1 MCDELT
7 VTPIPCSSSSGEEA
21 EKSGIKFRFCSDL
34 LQTAGINLFKEILP
48 RVRKILS
55 TDTASDDHALLNLML
70 KNVISKE
77 YHQALLHEKDR
88 EDLARK
94 ISLTFVEK
102 WDLYLST
109 SVPLCCLN
117 LCSSKPLNMIDNE
130 PAGSKY
136 ISDSKRQIMDSA
148 FLPENS
154 YLDLLHSDIDP
165 LHLYTLFDPKSS
177 GNEEGDFSAD
187 PEADA
192 SNCDQ
197 FNNMDF
203 LYTMENGENGD
214 ELYICS
220 NTIEAY
226 ARIAELAEYVL
237 KDQQEKQVE
246 DTFAGNL
253 ILDEMAAENTERF
266 PDTKMQKCHKRS
278 FLSSSE
284 SCSDASQPKYKKM
297 VEVPAVSAGNGS
309 FLPMPLNS
317 HPASS
322 TSLTNQHTSFSVP
335 ATNVLERSSD
345 IPGSSAPLIPDCL
358 PVGVKGSQENR
369 GFADPP
375 QQILNFLLGNG
386 TSDVIL
392 YPVLT
397 SYTET
402 LIPPSFPVSLC
413 GLQMFKEV
421 QIPIIPSE
429 EPFKRPKPVE
439 AFCTSL
445 MDYFR
450 DVCKSVA
457 MEREVTLDH
466 LFIDGTLVQSQTE
479 TKTGKNSEK
488 AMEKELVTCS
498 LQGKE
503 KAVLKRSQIFQIP
516 RGKDLETKVIVVLGK
531 AGMGKSILVQKIC
544 QDWSNGE
551 FSQFEFVFWFDCKQI
566 SFPEKRYSLKD
577 LLLEFFVKPQEGNE
591 EIFEYI
597 LQNPAKV
604 LLVFDG
610 FEGLHDH
617 ENSPRCL
624 ASQPE
629 KYLCTIKELLSGL
642 IQKKTLNGCTL
653 LLTARPKDKV
663 YQYVSKVDKAIE
675 IVGFSPQ
682 QRELYISK
690 YFEGL
695 PYCDNALKLIK
706 ECEYLFSYCYSPV
719 MCRFVCFICET
730 VLEMGNESLPST
742 LTAVFL
748 KFVQQKIIP
757 MQTDVTAI
765 QNQESLAT
773 LARIA
778 WYLGEKRQSAMKS
791 DHPSKEVKE
800 FALKY
805 GFFLP
810 FAFPR
815 HSDSGEQEFGSTFS
829 DFVIQNFL
837 GALHLM
843 LAEDIKDKSL
853 TKYLSLASKKK
864 KPYNWLDL
872 VPRFLAGLLFLQD
885 DSYFCSRS
893 NKDVKLSTK
902 KQKPLLKYIRRLQI
916 NELCPERLLELLH
929 CIYETQSNYLL
940 QHVALR
946 LKPDLSFLGVVLAP
960 PDVHVLHSIL
970 KRSRK
975 EFFLD
980 LQNSSIDMQG
990 LKDLVGLKNVASF
1003 RASLSDTVRLWKS
1016 LEQAKDYELLRASTE
1031 KFILDP
1037 FKAKTM
1043 KDISD
1048 LSDLVKMQEKMIN
1061 CVQDASGCSSCGI
1074 PAIKNLKK
1082 IEFALG
1088 PVCGL
1093 QGFLKLV
1100 KILAAF
1106 PLLQHLDLDALSEN
1120 GIGDEGAKSLS
1131 EVFPTLTSLETLN
1144 LSQNKITDVGAEKL
1158 ATALPS
1164 LSSLKTLSLYN
1175 NSICDFGAENLAKV
1189 LPAMASLRVLDVQ
1202 YNKITGVGAQQL
1214 TDSLR
1219 KCPHIKNLVMWNPT
1233 IPYGVLEHLQQLDSR
1248 ISVMEFLL
1256 RRDRVQKQ
1264 SYQIAS

>member
-1 MCDELT
+1 M
-7 VTPIPCSSSSGEEA
+7 
-21 EKSGIKFRFCSDL
+21 
-34 LQTAGINLFKEILP
+34 NLFKEILP
-48 RVRKILS
+48 RVRNILS
-55 TDTASDDHALLNLML
+55 TATASDDHALLNLML
-70 KNVISKE
+70 KEDVISKE

-94 ISLTFVEK
+94 ISLTLMEK
-102 WDLYLST
+102 WDLYLNT
-109 SVPLCCLN
+109 LVPLCCLN
-117 LCSSKPLNMIDNE
+117 LYGSKPQNMTDNE
-130 PAGSKY
+130 PTGSKY

-148 FLPENS
+148 FLSENS

-165 LHLYTLFDPKSS
+165 LHLYTLLDPKSS

-187 PEADA
+187 PEVDA
-192 SNCDQ
+192 SNYDQ

-203 LYTMENGENGD
+203 LCTMENAENGD

-220 NTIEAY
+220 NTVEAY

-246 DTFAGNL
+246 DTFGNL
-253 ILDEMAAENTERF
+253 ILDEMAAENTEKF
-266 PDTKMQKCHKRS
+266 TDIKMQKCHKRT
-278 FLSSSE
+278 FLGSAEGCSE
-284 SCSDASQPKYKKM
+284 ASEPKYKKI
-297 VEVPAVSAGNGS
+297 VEVPTVSAGNGS
-309 FLPMPLNS
+309 FLAMPLIS
-317 HPASS
+317 HPTGS
-322 TSLTNQHTSFSVP
+322 TSPTNQHVSFSVP
-335 ATNVLERSSD
+335 ATNALERSFI
-345 IPGSSAPLIPDCL
+345 IPGSSAPECL
-358 PVGVKGSQENR
+358 PVSMKRSQENT

-375 QQILNFLLGNG
+375 QQILNFVLGNG
-386 TSDVIL
+386 TSDVII

-397 SYTET
+397 SSMET
-402 LIPPSFPVSLC
+402 LISPSFPVSLC
-413 GLQMFKEV
+413 GLEMFKDIRV
-421 QIPIIPSE
+421 PIIPSE
-429 EPFKRPKPVE
+429 ETFKRPKPVE

-445 MDYFR
+445 MDYFQ

-457 MEREVTLDH
+457 MEREVTLEH

-479 TKTGKNSEK
+479 TKTGKNSIK

-503 KAVLKRSQIFQIP
+503 KAALKRSQIFEIP
-516 RGKDLETKVIVVLGK
+516 GGKDLETKVIVVLGK

-566 SFPEKRYSLKD
+566 SLPEKQYSLKD
-577 LLLEFFVKPQEGNE
+577 LLLESFVKPQEGSK

-617 ENSPRCL
+617 ENLPRCS

-629 KYLCTIKELLSGL
+629 KGLCSIKELLSGL
-642 IQKKTLNGCTL
+642 IQKKILNGCTL

-663 YQYVSKVDKAIE
+663 YQYVSKVDKTIE

-682 QRELYISK
+682 QRELYITK

-695 PYCDNALKLIK
+695 PYCNNALKLIK
-706 ECEYLFSYCYSPV
+706 ESEYLFSHSYSPL
-719 MCRFVCFICET
+719 MCRFVCLLCET
-730 VLEMGNESLPST
+730 VLEMGEKSLPST
-742 LTAVFL
+742 LTTVFL
-748 KFVQQKIIP
+748 KFVQQKILP
-757 MQTDVTAI
+757 MQTDVTAM

-773 LARIA
+773 LAHIA
-778 WYLGEKRQSAMKS
+778 WYLGEKHQSAMKS
-791 DHPSKEVKE
+791 DLLPSKEVKE

-815 HSDSGEQEFGSTFS
+815 HSDSGEEEFGSTFS

-843 LAEDIKDKSL
+843 LAEEIKDKSL
-853 TKYLSLASKKK
+853 TKYLSFPSKKK

-872 VPRFLAGLLFLQD
+872 VPRFLAGLWFLQD
-885 DSYFCSRS
+885 DPYFCSLS
-893 NKDVKLSTK
+893 NKDVKQSTK
-902 KQKPLLKYIRRLQI
+902 KQKTLLKYIRKLQI
-916 NELCPERLLELLH
+916 NELCPERLLDLLH

-946 LKPDLSFLGVVLAP
+946 LKPDLSFLGIVLTP
-960 PDVHVLHSIL
+960 PDVHVLHYIL

-975 EFFLD
+975 EFSLD

-1003 RASLSDTVRLWKS
+1003 RASLSDTVRIWKS
-1016 LEQAKDYELLRASTE
+1016 LEQTKDYELLKASTE
-1031 KFILDP
+1031 KFVLDP

-1043 KDISD
+1043 KDVSD
-1048 LSDLVKMQEKMIN
+1048 LSDLVEMQEKMIN
-1061 CVQDASGCSSCGI
+1061 CVQDASGCSSYEI
-1074 PAIKNLKK
+1074 PAIKNLRKL
-1082 IEFALG
+1082 EFALG

-1100 KILAAF
+1100 EILAAF
-1106 PLLQHLDLDALSEN
+1106 PSLRHLDLDALSEN

-1189 LPAMASLRVLDVQ
+1189 LPAMSSLRVLDVQ

-1214 TDSLR
+1214 TESLR

-1248 ISVMEFLL
+1248 ISV
-1256 RRDRVQKQ
+1256 
-1264 SYQIAS
+1264 

>member
-1 MCDELT
+1 MQ
-7 VTPIPCSSSSGEEA
+7 
-21 EKSGIKFRFCSDL
+21 RFCHDYKAMESN
-34 LQTAGINLFKEILP
+34 TP
-48 RVRKILS
+48 
-55 TDTASDDHALLNLML
+55 
-70 KNVISKE
+70 
-77 YHQALLHEKDR
+77 LHR
-88 EDLARK
+88 Q
-94 ISLTFVEK
+94 
-102 WDLYLST
+102 
-109 SVPLCCLN
+109 
-117 LCSSKPLNMIDNE
+117 
-130 PAGSKY
+130 
-136 ISDSKRQIMDSA
+136 DSKRQIMDSA
-148 FLPENS
+148 FVSENG

-165 LHLYTLFDPKSS
+165 LHLYTLLDPKSS

-187 PEADA
+187 SEVDA
-192 SNCDQ
+192 SSYDQ

-203 LYTMENGENGD
+203 LCTMENGENGD
-214 ELYICS
+214 ELYLCS

-253 ILDEMAAENTERF
+253 ILDEVAAENTEKF
-266 PDTKMQKCHKRS
+266 TDIKMQRCHKRT
-278 FLSSSE
+278 FLGSAE
-284 SCSDASQPKYKKM
+284 SCSDASEPKYKKN
-297 VEVPAVSAGNGS
+297 VEVPAASAGNGS
-309 FLPMPLNS
+309 FLAMPLDS

-322 TSLTNQHTSFSVP
+322 TSLTNQHLSFSVP
-335 ATNVLERSSD
+335 ATNMLERSFV
-345 IPGSSAPLIPDCL
+345 IPGSSAPLIPECL
-358 PVGVKGSQENR
+358 PVGVKGSQENT
-369 GFADPP
+369 GFEDPP
-375 QQILNFLLGNG
+375 QQILNFVLGNG
-386 TSDVIL
+386 TSDVII
-392 YPVLT
+392 YPVLP
-397 SYTET
+397 SSMET
-402 LIPPSFPVSLC
+402 LISPSFTVSLC
-413 GLQMFKEV
+413 GLEMFKEV
-421 QIPIIPSE
+421 RVPIIPSE

-439 AFCTSL
+439 SFSATL

-457 MEREVTLDH
+457 MEREVTLDL

-479 TKTGKNSEK
+479 TKTGKNSVK
-488 AMEKELVTCS
+488 AMEKELVPCS

-503 KAVLKRSQIFQIP
+503 KATLKRSQIFQIL
-516 RGKDLETKVIVVLGK
+516 GCKDLETKVIVVLGK

-566 SFPEKRYSLKD
+566 SLPEKRYSLKY
-577 LLLEFFVKPQEGNE
+577 LLLEFFVKPQEGSK

-617 ENSPRCL
+617 ENFPRCS

-629 KYLCTIKELLSGL
+629 KDLCSIKELLSGL
-642 IQKKTLNGCTL
+642 IQKKILNGCTL

-663 YQYVSKVDKAIE
+663 YQYVSKVDKTIE

-682 QRELYISK
+682 QRELYITK

-706 ECEYLFSYCYSPV
+706 ECEYLFSHCYSPV
-719 MCRFVCFICET
+719 MCRFVCFLCET
-730 VLEMGNESLPST
+730 VLEIGDKSLPST

-757 MQTDVTAI
+757 MQTDVTAM

-778 WYLGEKRQSAMKS
+778 WYLGEKHQSAMKS
-791 DHPSKEVKE
+791 DLLPSKEVKE

-815 HSDSGEQEFGSTFS
+815 HSDSGEEEFGSTFS

-843 LAEDIKDKSL
+843 LAEEIKDKSL
-853 TKYLSLASKKK
+853 TKYLSFPSKKK
-864 KPYNWLDL
+864 KTCNWLDL

-885 DSYFCSRS
+885 DPYFCSLS
-893 NKDVKLSTK
+893 NKDVKQSTK
-902 KQKPLLKYIRRLQI
+902 KQKTLLKYIRRLQI

-946 LKPDLSFLGVVLAP
+946 LKPDLSFLGAVLTP
-960 PDVHVLHSIL
+960 PDIHVLHSIL

-975 EFFLD
+975 EFSLD
-980 LQNSSIDMQG
+980 LRNSSIDMQG
-990 LKDLVGLKNVASF
+990 LEDLVGLKNVASF

-1016 LEQAKDYELLRASTE
+1016 LEQTKDYKLLRASTE
-1031 KFILDP
+1031 KFVLDP

-1043 KDISD
+1043 KDVSD
-1048 LSDLVKMQEKMIN
+1048 LSDLVEMQEKMIN
-1061 CVQDASGCSSCGI
+1061 CVQDASGCSSYEI
-1074 PAIKNLKK
+1074 PAIKNLRKL
-1082 IEFALG
+1082 EFALG

-1100 KILAAF
+1100 EILAAF
-1106 PLLQHLDLDALSEN
+1106 PSLQHLDLDALSEN

-1158 ATALPS
+1158 ATALPC

-1248 ISVMEFLL
+1248 VT
-1256 RRDRVQKQ
+1256 V
-1264 SYQIAS
+1264 

>member
-1 MCDELT
+1 
-7 VTPIPCSSSSGEEA
+7 
-21 EKSGIKFRFCSDL
+21 
-34 LQTAGINLFKEILP
+34 
-48 RVRKILS
+48 
-55 TDTASDDHALLNLML
+55 
-70 KNVISKE
+70 
-77 YHQALLHEKDR
+77 
-88 EDLARK
+88 
-94 ISLTFVEK
+94 
-102 WDLYLST
+102 
-109 SVPLCCLN
+109 
-117 LCSSKPLNMIDNE
+117 
-130 PAGSKY
+130 
-136 ISDSKRQIMDSA
+136 MDST
-148 FLPENS
+148 FLSENG

-165 LHLYTLFDPKSS
+165 LHLYTQLDPKLS

-187 PEADA
+187 SEVDA
-192 SNCDQ
+192 SDYDQ
-197 FNNMDF
+197 FNMDF
-203 LYTMENGENGD
+203 LYTMENRENGD
-214 ELYICS
+214 ELDLCS
-220 NTIEAY
+220 TKEDY
-226 ARIAELAEYVL
+226 ARIAGLAEYVL
-237 KDQQEKQVE
+237 QDQQEMQVE
-246 DTFAGNL
+246 DIFAGNF
-253 ILDEMAAENTERF
+253 ILDEIAAENTEML
-266 PDTKMQKCHKRS
+266 PDIKVPKCHKRT
-278 FLSSSE
+278 FLGSAE
-284 SCSDASQPKYKKM
+284 SCSDASEPKYRKI

-309 FLPMPLNS
+309 FLAMPLNS

-322 TSLTNQHTSFSVP
+322 TSLTNQHMSFSLL
-335 ATNVLERSSD
+335 ATDALDRSFVIS
-345 IPGSSAPLIPDCL
+345 GSSAPLIPECL
-358 PVGVKGSQENR
+358 SADTKASQQNA

-375 QQILNFLLGNG
+375 QQILGFVLGNG
-386 TSDVIL
+386 TSDVLI
-392 YPVLT
+392 YPGL
-397 SYTET
+397 ET
-402 LIPPSFPVSLC
+402 L
-413 GLQMFKEV
+413 KEV
-421 QIPIIPSE
+421 QVPIIPSE
-429 EPFKRPKPVE
+429 EPLKRPKPVE

-445 MDYFR
+445 KHYFQ
-450 DVCKSVA
+450 DVCRSVA
-457 MEREVTLDH
+457 MEREVALEH

-479 TKTGKNSEK
+479 TKTGKNSIK
-488 AMEKELVTCS
+488 AMEKELVICS

-503 KAVLKRSQIFQIP
+503 KAALKRSQIFQIP
-516 RGKDLETKVIVVLGK
+516 GSKDLETKVIVVLGK

-566 SFPEKRYSLKD
+566 SLPEKQYSLED
-577 LLLEFFVKPQEGNE
+577 LLLDFFVKPQEGSK

-617 ENSPRCL
+617 ENFLRCS
-624 ASQPE
+624 ASKPE
-629 KYLCTIKELLSGL
+629 QDLFTIKELLSGL
-642 IQKKTLNGCTL
+642 SQKKILNGCTL

-663 YQYVSKVDKAIE
+663 YQCVSKVDKTIE
-675 IVGFSPQ
+675 ITGFSPQ

-695 PYCDNALKLIK
+695 PYSDNALKLIK
-706 ECEYLFSYCYSPV
+706 ECEYLFSHCYSPV
-719 MCRFVCFICET
+719 MCRFVCFLCET
-730 VLEMGNESLPST
+730 VLEMGDKCLPST

-748 KFVQQKIIP
+748 KFLQQKIIT
-757 MQTDVTAI
+757 MQADVAAM

-778 WYLGEKRQSAMKS
+778 WYLGEKHQSATKS
-791 DHPSKEVKE
+791 DLLPSKEVKE

-810 FAFPR
+810 FAFPK
-815 HSDSGEQEFGSTFS
+815 HSDSGEEAFGSTFA

-837 GALHLM
+837 GALHLT
-843 LAEDIKDKSL
+843 LAEEIKDRSL
-853 TKYLSLASKKK
+853 TKYLPFPSKKK

-872 VPRFLAGLLFLQD
+872 VPRFLSGLLFLQD
-885 DSYFCSRS
+885 DPYFCSLS
-893 NKDVKLSTK
+893 NKIVKQSIK
-902 KQKPLLKYIRRLQI
+902 KQKTLLKCIRRLEI
-916 NELCPERLLELLH
+916 NELCPESLLKLLQ
-929 CIYETQSNYLL
+929 CIYETQSSYLL

-946 LKPDLSFLGVVLAP
+946 LKPDLSFLGVVLTP

-975 EFFLD
+975 EFSLD
-980 LQNSSIDMQG
+980 LRNSSIDMQG

-1031 KFILDP
+1031 KFVLDP

-1043 KDISD
+1043 KDVSD
-1048 LSDLVKMQEKMIN
+1048 LSDLVDMQKKMIN
-1061 CVQDASGCSSCGI
+1061 CVQDASGCSSYEI
-1074 PAIKNLKK
+1074 PAIKNLRKL
-1082 IEFALG
+1082 EFALG

-1100 KILAAF
+1100 EILAAF
-1106 PLLQHLDLDALSEN
+1106 PSLQYLDLDALSEN

-1189 LPAMASLRVLDVQ
+1189 LPAMASLRVLEVQ
-1202 YNKITGVGAQQL
+1202 YNKITGAGAQQL

-1219 KCPHIKNLVMWNPT
+1219 KCPHIKKLVMWNPT
-1233 IPYGVLEHLQQLDSR
+1233 IPYGVLEHLRQLDSR
-1248 ISVMEFLL
+1248 ISV
-1256 RRDRVQKQ
+1256 
-1264 SYQIAS
+1264 

>member
-1 MCDELT
+1 
-7 VTPIPCSSSSGEEA
+7 
-21 EKSGIKFRFCSDL
+21 
-34 LQTAGINLFKEILP
+34 
-48 RVRKILS
+48 
-55 TDTASDDHALLNLML
+55 
-70 KNVISKE
+70 
-77 YHQALLHEKDR
+77 
-88 EDLARK
+88 
-94 ISLTFVEK
+94 
-102 WDLYLST
+102 
-109 SVPLCCLN
+109 
-117 LCSSKPLNMIDNE
+117 
-130 PAGSKY
+130 
-136 ISDSKRQIMDSA
+136 MDSA
-148 FLPENS
+148 FASENG

-165 LHLYTLFDPKSS
+165 LHLYTLLDPKSS

-187 PEADA
+187 PEVDA
-192 SNCDQ
+192 SNYDQ
-197 FNNMDF
+197 FNNIDF
-203 LYTMENGENGD
+203 LCTMEDGEKED
-214 ELYICS
+214 ELYLCS

-253 ILDEMAAENTERF
+253 ILDEMAAENTEKF
-266 PDTKMQKCHKRS
+266 TDIKMQKCHKRT
-278 FLSSSE
+278 FLGSAE
-284 SCSDASQPKYKKM
+284 SCSDASEPKYKKI

-309 FLPMPLNS
+309 FLAMPLNS

-322 TSLTNQHTSFSVP
+322 TSLTNQHMSFSVP
-335 ATNVLERSSD
+335 ATNVFERSFI
-345 IPGSSAPLIPDCL
+345 IPGSSAPLNPGCL
-358 PVGVKGSQENR
+358 PVCAKGSQENT

-375 QQILNFLLGNG
+375 QQILNFVHGNG
-386 TSDVIL
+386 TSDVII
-392 YPVLT
+392 YPEML
-397 SYTET
+397 
-402 LIPPSFPVSLC
+402 
-413 GLQMFKEV
+413 KEV
-421 QIPIIPSE
+421 QVPIIPSE
-429 EPFKRPKPVE
+429 ERFKRPKPVE
-439 AFCTSL
+439 AFRTSL
-445 MDYFR
+445 MDYFQ
-450 DVCKSVA
+450 DVCKSVS
-457 MEREVTLDH
+457 MEREVTLDR
-466 LFIDGTLVQSQTE
+466 LFIDGTLLQSQTE
-479 TKTGKNSEK
+479 TKTGKNSVK
-488 AMEKELVTCS
+488 AMEKDLVTCS

-503 KAVLKRSQIFQIP
+503 KAALKRSQIFQILG
-516 RGKDLETKVIVVLGK
+516 GKDLETKVIVVLGK

-566 SFPEKRYSLKD
+566 SLPEKRYSLRD
-577 LLLEFFVKPQEGNE
+577 LLLEFFVKPQEGSK

-597 LQNPAKV
+597 LQNPTKV

-617 ENSPRCL
+617 ENFPRCS
-624 ASQPE
+624 ARQPE
-629 KYLCTIKELLSGL
+629 KDLCSIKELLSGL
-642 IQKKTLNGCTL
+642 IQKKILNGCTL

-663 YQYVSKVDKAIE
+663 YQYVSKVDKTIE

-682 QRELYISK
+682 QRELYITK

-706 ECEYLFSYCYSPV
+706 EREYLFSHCYSPV
-719 MCRFVCFICET
+719 MCRFVCFLCET
-730 VLEMGNESLPST
+730 VLEMGDKSLPST
-742 LTAVFL
+742 LTTVFL
-748 KFVQQKIIP
+748 KFVQQKIIS
-757 MQTDVTAI
+757 MQTDVTAM
-765 QNQESLAT
+765 QNQDSLAT

-778 WYLGEKRQSAMKS
+778 WYLGEKHQSAMKS
-791 DHPSKEVKE
+791 DDLPSKEVKE

-815 HSDSGEQEFGSTFS
+815 HSDGGEEEFGSTFS

-843 LAEDIKDKSL
+843 LAEEIKDKSL
-853 TKYLSLASKKK
+853 TKYLSFPSKKK
-864 KPYNWLDL
+864 KPFNWLDL

-885 DSYFCSRS
+885 DPYFCSLS
-893 NKDVKLSTK
+893 NKDVKQSTK
-902 KQKPLLKYIRRLQI
+902 KQKTLLKYIRRLPI
-916 NELCPERLLELLH
+916 NELCLERLLELLH

-946 LKPDLSFLGVVLAP
+946 LKPDLSFLGVVLTP
-960 PDVHVLHSIL
+960 PDVHVLHCIL

-975 EFFLD
+975 EFSLD
-980 LQNSSIDMQG
+980 LRNSSIDMQG

-1016 LEQAKDYELLRASTE
+1016 LEQTKDYELLRTSTE
-1031 KFILDP
+1031 KFVLDP

-1043 KDISD
+1043 KDVSD
-1048 LSDLVKMQEKMIN
+1048 LSDLVEMQEKMIN
-1061 CVQDASGCSSCGI
+1061 CVQDASGCSSYEI
-1074 PAIKNLKK
+1074 PAIKNLRKL
-1082 IEFALG
+1082 EFALG

-1100 KILAAF
+1100 EILAAF
-1106 PLLQHLDLDALSEN
+1106 PSLQHLDLDALSEN
-1120 GIGDEGAKSLS
+1120 GLGDEGAKTLS
-1131 EVFPTLTSLETLN
+1131 EVFPTLRSLETLN

-1189 LPAMASLRVLDVQ
+1189 LPAMGSLRVLDVQ

-1248 ISVMEFLL
+1248 ISV
-1256 RRDRVQKQ
+1256 
-1264 SYQIAS
+1264 

>member
-1 MCDELT
+1 M
-7 VTPIPCSSSSGEEA
+7 
-21 EKSGIKFRFCSDL
+21 
-34 LQTAGINLFKEILP
+34 NLFKEILP

-55 TDTASDDHALLNLML
+55 AATASDDHTLLNLML
-70 KNVISKE
+70 KEDVISKE
-77 YHQALLHEKDR
+77 YHQALVHEKDR

-94 ISLTFVEK
+94 ISLIFVEK
-102 WDLYLST
+102 WALYLNT
-109 SVPLCCLN
+109 LVPLCCLN
-117 LCSSKPLNMIDNE
+117 LCVSKPQNMTDNE
-130 PAGSKY
+130 PTGSKY

-148 FLPENS
+148 FVSENG

-165 LHLYTLFDPKSS
+165 LHLYTLLDPKSS
-177 GNEEGDFSAD
+177 GNEEGDFSVD
-187 PEADA
+187 PEVDA
-192 SNCDQ
+192 SNCDHLS
-197 FNNMDF
+197 NMDF
-203 LYTMENGENGD
+203 LCTTENGENGD
-214 ELYICS
+214 ELYLCS

-253 ILDEMAAENTERF
+253 ILDEIAAENTEKF
-266 PDTKMQKCHKRS
+266 TDIKMQKCHKRT
-278 FLSSSE
+278 FLGSAE
-284 SCSDASQPKYKKM
+284 SCSGASEPKYKKI
-297 VEVPAVSAGNGS
+297 VGVPAVSSENGS
-309 FLPMPLNS
+309 FLAMPLNN
-317 HPASS
+317 HPAGS
-322 TSLTNQHTSFSVP
+322 TSLTTQHVSFSVP
-335 ATNVLERSSD
+335 ATNVLERSFI
-345 IPGSSAPLIPDCL
+345 IPGINYSALISGSSAPLIPECL
-358 PVGVKGSQENR
+358 PVSIIGNQENT

-375 QQILNFLLGNG
+375 QQIFNFVLGNG
-386 TSDVIL
+386 TSDVII
-392 YPVLT
+392 YPVLSSST
-397 SYTET
+397 AT
-402 LIPPSFPVSLC
+402 LISPSFPVSLC
-413 GLQMFKEV
+413 GIEMFKEV
-421 QIPIIPSE
+421 RVPIFPSE

-439 AFCTSL
+439 AFRISL

-457 MEREVTLDH
+457 MEREVPLDH

-479 TKTGKNSEK
+479 TKPGKNSIK
-488 AMEKELVTCS
+488 AMEKEFVTCS

-503 KAVLKRSQIFQIP
+503 KAALKRSQIFKIP
-516 RGKDLETKVIVVLGK
+516 GGKDLETKVIVVLGK

-551 FSQFEFVFWFDCKQI
+551 YSQFEFVFWFDCKQL
-566 SFPEKRYSLKD
+566 SLTEKQYSLKD
-577 LLLEFFVKPQEGNE
+577 LLLEFFVKPQEGSKE
-591 EIFEYI
+591 VFEYI

-604 LLVFDG
+604 LLIFDG

-617 ENSPRCL
+617 ETFPRCS

-629 KYLCTIKELLSGL
+629 NDLCSIKELLSGL
-642 IQKKTLNGCTL
+642 IQKKMLNGCTL
-653 LLTARPKDKV
+653 LFTARPKDKV
-663 YQYVSKVDKAIE
+663 YQYVSKVDKTIE

-682 QRELYISK
+682 QRDLYITK

-706 ECEYLFSYCYSPV
+706 ECEYLFSHCYSPF
-719 MCRFVCFICET
+719 MCRLVCFLCET
-730 VLEMGNESLPST
+730 VLEMGDKSLPST
-742 LTAVFL
+742 LTTIFL

-757 MQTDVTAI
+757 MQTDVTAM

-773 LARIA
+773 LAHIA
-778 WYLGEKRQSAMKS
+778 WYLGEKHQSAMKS
-791 DHPSKEVKE
+791 DLLPSKEVKE

-815 HSDSGEQEFGSTFS
+815 HSDSGKEEFGSTFS

-837 GALHLM
+837 GALHLT
-843 LAEDIKDKSL
+843 LAEEIKDKSL
-853 TKYLSLASKKK
+853 TKYLYFPFKKK
-864 KPYNWLDL
+864 KRYNWLDL

-885 DSYFCSRS
+885 DPYFYSLS
-893 NKDVKLSTK
+893 NKDGKQSTK
-902 KQKPLLKYIRRLQI
+902 KQKTLLKYIRKLQI
-916 NELCPERLLELLH
+916 DELCPERLLEILH
-929 CIYETQSNYLL
+929 CIYETQSDSLL

-946 LKPDLSFLGVVLAP
+946 LKPDLSFLGIALAP
-960 PDVHVLHSIL
+960 PDVHVLHCIL

-975 EFFLD
+975 EFSLD
-980 LQNSSIDMQG
+980 LRNSSIDMQG

-1016 LEQAKDYELLRASTE
+1016 LEQTKDYELLRASTE
-1031 KFILDP
+1031 KFVLDP

-1048 LSDLVKMQEKMIN
+1048 LSDIVEMQEKMVN
-1061 CVQDASGCSSCGI
+1061 CVQDASGCSSYEI
-1074 PAIKNLKK
+1074 PAIKNLRKL
-1082 IEFALG
+1082 EFALG

-1100 KILAAF
+1100 EILAAF
-1106 PLLQHLDLDALSEN
+1106 PSLQHLDLDALSEN
-1120 GIGDEGAKSLS
+1120 GIGDEGAESLS

-1158 ATALPS
+1158 ATALPF

-1248 ISVMEFLL
+1248 ISV
-1256 RRDRVQKQ
+1256 
-1264 SYQIAS
+1264 

>member
-1 MCDELT
+1 
-7 VTPIPCSSSSGEEA
+7 
-21 EKSGIKFRFCSDL
+21 
-34 LQTAGINLFKEILP
+34 
-48 RVRKILS
+48 
-55 TDTASDDHALLNLML
+55 
-70 KNVISKE
+70 
-77 YHQALLHEKDR
+77 
-88 EDLARK
+88 
-94 ISLTFVEK
+94 
-102 WDLYLST
+102 
-109 SVPLCCLN
+109 
-117 LCSSKPLNMIDNE
+117 
-130 PAGSKY
+130 
-136 ISDSKRQIMDSA
+136 MDSV
-148 FLPENS
+148 FVSENG

-165 LHLYTLFDPKSS
+165 LHLYTLLDPKSS
-177 GNEEGDFSAD
+177 GNEESDSSAD

-192 SNCDQ
+192 SNYDQ
-197 FNNMDF
+197 FNNSDF
-203 LYTMENGENGD
+203 LCTMENCENGD
-214 ELYICS
+214 ELYLCS

-253 ILDEMAAENTERF
+253 ILDEMAAENTEKLT
-266 PDTKMQKCHKRS
+266 DIKMQKCHKRT
-278 FLSSSE
+278 FLGSAE
-284 SCSDASQPKYKKM
+284 SCSGASEPKYKKI

-309 FLPMPLNS
+309 FLAMPLNS
-317 HPASS
+317 YPAGF
-322 TSLTNQHTSFSVP
+322 TSLTKQHVSFSVP
-335 ATNVLERSSD
+335 ATNALERSFI
-345 IPGSSAPLIPDCL
+345 IPESSAPLIPECL
-358 PVGVKGSQENR
+358 PVGVKGNQENT

-375 QQILNFLLGNG
+375 QQILVLGNG
-386 TSDVIL
+386 TSDVII
-392 YPVLT
+392 YPVPT
-397 SYTET
+397 SSMET
-402 LIPPSFPVSLC
+402 LISPSFPVSLC
-413 GLQMFKEV
+413 GLEMFKEV
-421 QIPIIPSE
+421 QVPIIPSE

-445 MDYFR
+445 KDYFR
-450 DVCKSVA
+450 DVCRSVA

-479 TKTGKNSEK
+479 TKTGKNSVK
-488 AMEKELVTCS
+488 AMEKEPVTCS

-503 KAVLKRSQIFQIP
+503 KAVLKRSQIFQILG
-516 RGKDLETKVIVVLGK
+516 GKYLDTKVIVVLGK

-551 FSQFEFVFWFDCKQI
+551 FPQFEFVFWFDCKQI
-566 SFPEKRYSLKD
+566 SLPEKRYSLKD
-577 LLLEFFVKPQEGNE
+577 LLLEFFIKPQEGSK

-617 ENSPRCL
+617 ESSPRCS

-629 KYLCTIKELLSGL
+629 KDLCSIKELLSGL
-642 IQKKTLNGCTL
+642 IQKKILNGCTL
-653 LLTARPKDKV
+653 LLTARRKDKV
-663 YQYVSKVDKAIE
+663 YQYVSKVDKTIE

-682 QRELYISK
+682 QRELYITK

-695 PYCDNALKLIK
+695 PYCDNGLKLIK
-706 ECEYLFSYCYSPV
+706 ECEYLFSHCYSPV
-719 MCRFVCFICET
+719 MCRFVCFLCET
-730 VLEMGNESLPST
+730 VLEMGDESLPPT
-742 LTAVFL
+742 LTTVFL
-748 KFVQQKIIP
+748 KFVQQKITP
-757 MQTDVTAI
+757 MQTDVTAV

-778 WYLGEKRQSAMKS
+778 WYLGEKHQSAMKS
-791 DHPSKEVKE
+791 DLLPSKEVKE

-815 HSDSGEQEFGSTFS
+815 HSDSGEEEFGSTFS

-843 LAEDIKDKSL
+843 LAEEIKDKSL
-853 TKYLSLASKKK
+853 TKYLSFPSKKK

-885 DSYFCSRS
+885 DPYFCSLS
-893 NKDVKLSTK
+893 NKDVKQSTK
-902 KQKPLLKYIRRLQI
+902 KQKTLLKYIRRLQI

-946 LKPDLSFLGVVLAP
+946 LKPDLSFLGVVLTP
-960 PDVHVLHSIL
+960 PDIHVLHSIL
-970 KRSRK
+970 KKSRK
-975 EFFLD
+975 EFSLD
-980 LQNSSIDMQG
+980 LRNSSIDMQG
-990 LKDLVGLKNVASF
+990 LKDLAGLKNVASF
-1003 RASLSDTVRLWKS
+1003 RASLSDTVKLWKS
-1016 LEQAKDYELLRASTE
+1016 LEQTKDYELLRTSTE
-1031 KFILDP
+1031 KFVLDP

-1043 KDISD
+1043 KDITD
-1048 LSDLVKMQEKMIN
+1048 LSDLVEMQEKMIN
-1061 CVQDASGCSSCGI
+1061 CVQDASGCSSYEI
-1074 PAIKNLKK
+1074 PAIKNLRKL
-1082 IEFALG
+1082 EFALG

-1100 KILAAF
+1100 EILAAF
-1106 PLLQHLDLDALSEN
+1106 PSLQHLDLDALSEN
-1120 GIGDEGAKSLS
+1120 GIGDEGAESLS
-1131 EVFPTLTSLETLN
+1131 EVFPTLKSLETLN

-1158 ATALPS
+1158 ATALPF

-1248 ISVMEFLL
+1248 ISV
-1256 RRDRVQKQ
+1256 
-1264 SYQIAS
+1264 

>member
-1 MCDELT
+1 
-7 VTPIPCSSSSGEEA
+7 
-21 EKSGIKFRFCSDL
+21 
-34 LQTAGINLFKEILP
+34 
-48 RVRKILS
+48 
-55 TDTASDDHALLNLML
+55 
-70 KNVISKE
+70 
-77 YHQALLHEKDR
+77 
-88 EDLARK
+88 
-94 ISLTFVEK
+94 
-102 WDLYLST
+102 
-109 SVPLCCLN
+109 
-117 LCSSKPLNMIDNE
+117 
-130 PAGSKY
+130 
-136 ISDSKRQIMDSA
+136 MDSA
-148 FLPENS
+148 FVPENS
-154 YLDLLHSDIDP
+154 YLDLLHSDTDP
-165 LHLYTLFDPKSS
+165 LHLYTLLDPKSS

-187 PEADA
+187 PDVDA
-192 SNCDQ
+192 SNYDQ

-203 LYTMENGENGD
+203 LCTMENAENVD
-214 ELYICS
+214 ELYLCS

-237 KDQQEKQVE
+237 KDQQEKQME

-253 ILDEMAAENTERF
+253 ILDEMATENTEKF
-266 PDTKMQKCHKRS
+266 TDIKVQKCHKRT
-278 FLSSSE
+278 FLGSAE
-284 SCSDASQPKYKKM
+284 SCSEASEPKYKKI

-309 FLPMPLNS
+309 FLAMPLNS
-317 HPASS
+317 HPPSS
-322 TSLTNQHTSFSVP
+322 SSQTNQHGSFSVP
-335 ATNVLERSSD
+335 ATSALERSFI
-345 IPGSSAPLIPDCL
+345 IPGSSALECL
-358 PVGVKGSQENR
+358 PVGVKGSQEST

-375 QQILNFLLGNG
+375 QQILNFILGNG
-386 TSDVIL
+386 TSDVII
-392 YPVLT
+392 YPMLT
-397 SYTET
+397 SSTQT
-402 LIPPSFPVSLC
+402 LISPSFPVSFY
-413 GLQMFKEV
+413 GLEMFKEV
-421 QIPIIPSE
+421 RVPIISSE
-429 EPFKRPKPVE
+429 ETFKRPKPVE
-439 AFCTSL
+439 AFCISL
-445 MDYFR
+445 MDYFQ

-479 TKTGKNSEK
+479 TKTGKNSIK

-503 KAVLKRSQIFQIP
+503 KAALKRSQIFQIP
-516 RGKDLETKVIVVLGK
+516 GGKDSETKVIVVLGK

-566 SFPEKRYSLKD
+566 SLPEKRYSLKD
-577 LLLEFFVKPQEGNE
+577 LLLEFFVKPQEGSK

-597 LQNPAKV
+597 LQNPTKV
-604 LLVFDG
+604 LLLFDG

-617 ENSPRCL
+617 ENFPRCS

-629 KYLCTIKELLSGL
+629 KDLCSIKELLSGL
-642 IQKKTLNGCTL
+642 IQKKILNGCTL

-663 YQYVSKVDKAIE
+663 YQYVSKVDKTVE

-682 QRELYISK
+682 QRELYITK

-706 ECEYLFSYCYSPV
+706 ECEYLFSHCYSPL
-719 MCRFVCFICET
+719 MCRFVCFLCET
-730 VLEMGNESLPST
+730 VLETGDKSLPST
-742 LTAVFL
+742 LTTVFL
-748 KFVQQKIIP
+748 KFVQQKIVP
-757 MQTDVTAI
+757 MKTDVTAM

-778 WYLGEKRQSAMKS
+778 WYLGEKHRSAMKS
-791 DHPSKEVKE
+791 NLLPSKEVKE
-800 FALKY
+800 FALKH

-815 HSDSGEQEFGSTFS
+815 HSDSEEEEFGSTFS

-843 LAEDIKDKSL
+843 LAEEIKDKSL
-853 TKYLSLASKKK
+853 IKYLSFPSKKK

-885 DSYFCSRS
+885 DPYFCSLS
-893 NKDVKLSTK
+893 NEDVKQSTK
-902 KQKPLLKYIRRLQI
+902 KQKTLLKYIRRLQI
-916 NELCPERLLELLH
+916 NELCPERLLDLLH

-946 LKPDLSFLGVVLAP
+946 LKPDLSFLGVVLTP
-960 PDVHVLHSIL
+960 PDVHVLHYIL

-975 EFFLD
+975 EFSLD
-980 LQNSSIDMQG
+980 LRNSSIDLQG

-1016 LEQAKDYELLRASTE
+1016 LEQTDDYELLRASTE
-1031 KFILDP
+1031 KFVLDP

-1048 LSDLVKMQEKMIN
+1048 LSDLVEMQEKMIN
-1061 CVQDASGCSSCGI
+1061 CTWAINEGLFCMGHKLPVSVLQLRSVQDASGCSSYEI
-1074 PAIKNLKK
+1074 PAIKNLRKL
-1082 IEFALG
+1082 ELALG

-1100 KILAAF
+1100 EILAAF
-1106 PLLQHLDLDALSEN
+1106 PSLQHLDLDALSEN

-1175 NSICDFGAENLAKV
+1175 NNICDFGAENLAKV
-1189 LPAMASLRVLDVQ
+1189 LPAMSSLRVLE
-1202 YNKITGVGAQQL
+1202 
-1214 TDSLR
+1214 
-1219 KCPHIKNLVMWNPT
+1219 MWNPT

-1248 ISVMEFLL
+1248 ISV
-1256 RRDRVQKQ
+1256 
-1264 SYQIAS
+1264 

>member
-1 MCDELT
+1 M
-7 VTPIPCSSSSGEEA
+7 
-21 EKSGIKFRFCSDL
+21 
-34 LQTAGINLFKEILP
+34 NLFKEILP

-55 TDTASDDHALLNLML
+55 AATASDDHMLLNLML
-70 KNVISKE
+70 KEDVISKE
-77 YHQALLHEKDR
+77 YHQALVHEKDR

-94 ISLTFVEK
+94 ISLIFVEK
-102 WDLYLST
+102 WDLYLNT
-109 SVPLCCLN
+109 LVPLCCLN
-117 LCSSKPLNMIDNE
+117 LCGSKPQNMTDNE
-130 PAGSKY
+130 PTGSKY

-148 FLPENS
+148 FVSENG
-154 YLDLLHSDIDP
+154 YLNLLHSDIDP
-165 LHLYTLFDPKSS
+165 LHLYTLLDPKSS
-177 GNEEGDFSAD
+177 GNEEGDFSVD
-187 PEADA
+187 PEVDA
-192 SNCDQ
+192 SSYDHLS
-197 FNNMDF
+197 NMDF
-203 LYTMENGENGD
+203 LCTTENGENGD
-214 ELYICS
+214 ELYLCS

-253 ILDEMAAENTERF
+253 ILDEIAAENTEKF
-266 PDTKMQKCHKRS
+266 TDIKMQKCHKRT
-278 FLSSSE
+278 FLGSAE
-284 SCSDASQPKYKKM
+284 SCSGASEPKYKK
-297 VEVPAVSAGNGS
+297 
-309 FLPMPLNS
+309 
-317 HPASS
+317 
-322 TSLTNQHTSFSVP
+322 
-335 ATNVLERSSD
+335 
-345 IPGSSAPLIPDCL
+345 IGSSAPLIPECL
-358 PVGVKGSQENR
+358 PVSIIGNQENT

-375 QQILNFLLGNG
+375 QQIFNFILGNG
-386 TSDVIL
+386 TSDVII
-392 YPVLT
+392 YPVLSSST
-397 SYTET
+397 ATPIS
-402 LIPPSFPVSLC
+402 PSFPVGLC
-413 GLQMFKEV
+413 GLEMFKEV
-421 QIPIIPSE
+421 RVPIFPSE

-439 AFCTSL
+439 AFRISL

-479 TKTGKNSEK
+479 TKPGKNSIK
-488 AMEKELVTCS
+488 AMEKEFVTCS

-503 KAVLKRSQIFQIP
+503 KAALKRSQIFQIP
-516 RGKDLETKVIVVLGK
+516 GGKDLETKVIVVLGK

-551 FSQFEFVFWFDCKQI
+551 YSQFEFVFWFDCKQL
-566 SFPEKRYSLKD
+566 SLPEKRYSLKD
-577 LLLEFFVKPQEGNE
+577 LLLEFFVKPQEGSKE
-591 EIFEYI
+591 VFEYI

-604 LLVFDG
+604 LLIFDG

-617 ENSPRCL
+617 ETFPRCS

-629 KYLCTIKELLSGL
+629 NDLCSIKELLSGL
-642 IQKKTLNGCTL
+642 VQKKMLNGCTL
-653 LLTARPKDKV
+653 LFTARPKDKV
-663 YQYVSKVDKAIE
+663 YQYVSKVDKTIE

-682 QRELYISK
+682 QRDLYITK

-706 ECEYLFSYCYSPV
+706 ECEYLFSHCYSPV
-719 MCRFVCFICET
+719 MCRLVCFLCET
-730 VLEMGNESLPST
+730 VLEMGDKSLPST
-742 LTAVFL
+742 LTTIFL
-748 KFVQQKIIP
+748 RFVQQKIIP
-757 MQTDVTAI
+757 MQTDVTAM

-773 LARIA
+773 LAHIA
-778 WYLGEKRQSAMKS
+778 WYLGEKHQSAMKS
-791 DHPSKEVKE
+791 DLLPSKEVKE

-815 HSDSGEQEFGSTFS
+815 HSDSGKEEFGSTFS

-837 GALHLM
+837 GALHLT
-843 LAEDIKDKSL
+843 LAEEIKDKSL
-853 TKYLSLASKKK
+853 TKYLSFPFKKK
-864 KPYNWLDL
+864 KRYNWLDL

-885 DSYFCSRS
+885 DPYFYSLS
-893 NKDVKLSTK
+893 NKDGKQSTK
-902 KQKPLLKYIRRLQI
+902 KQKTLLKYIRKLQI
-916 NELCPERLLELLH
+916 DELCPERLLEILH
-929 CIYETQSNYLL
+929 CIYETQSDSLL

-946 LKPDLSFLGVVLAP
+946 LKPDLSFLGIALAP

-975 EFFLD
+975 EFSLD
-980 LQNSSIDMQG
+980 LRNSSIDMQG

-1016 LEQAKDYELLRASTE
+1016 LQQTKDYELLRASTE
-1031 KFILDP
+1031 KFVLDP

-1048 LSDLVKMQEKMIN
+1048 LSDIVEMQEKMAN
-1061 CVQDASGCSSCGI
+1061 CVQDASGCSSYEI
-1074 PAIKNLKK
+1074 PAIKNLRKL
-1082 IEFALG
+1082 EFALG

-1100 KILAAF
+1100 EILAAF
-1106 PLLQHLDLDALSEN
+1106 PSLQHLDLDALSEN
-1120 GIGDEGAKSLS
+1120 GIGDEGAESLS

-1158 ATALPS
+1158 ATALPF

-1248 ISVMEFLL
+1248 ISV
-1256 RRDRVQKQ
+1256 
-1264 SYQIAS
+1264 